1 MDLDVISLTSLAF
14 IPANNFICA
23 QLNEWSNWDP
33 LNGAILSLDA
43 DTGRQLATMVMK
55 YANGSFLRKINL
67 LVSSFSSEFVSNY
80 NPDVWAWNGPFLL
93 SKVLRPLCNTTKNRI
108 TEPVVCGNFTVFPL
122 EKCYLF
128 ENWRYFF
135 KEKHSR
141 KTLTDLSQSY
151 FAHYM
156 NHANKN
162 CKLSTKSSAALISL
176 ARDYCPNILQG
187 DIF

>member
-67 LVSSFSSEFVSNY
+67 LVSSLFPVN
-80 NPDVWAWNGPFLL
+80 L
-93 SKVLRPLCNTTKNRI
+93 SAITTQ
-108 TEPVVCGNFTVFPL
+108 TFGLGTVRF
-122 EKCYLF
+122 C
-128 ENWRYFF
+128 
-135 KEKHSR
+135 SR
-141 KTLTDLSQSY
+141 K
-151 FAHYM
+151 
-156 NHANKN
+156 
-162 CKLSTKSSAALISL
+162 SSDRCAT
-176 ARDYCPNILQG
+176 RPRTE
-187 DIF
+187 